1 MLVQGGVGTHNLAVG
16 LSPLKQKAAELWEV
30 LNEVDGT
37 NPAPDQFHHD
47 MRQYGKLDGKADLR
61 CRATWERACIA
72 MEATSMLKSFENT
85 DLVLYLHRPDTAFGI
100 AYRDQILEAVLAH
113 KTGLL
118 QIKNG
123 LERLYCQPVEASDR
137 QNAIEFFSYLAQ
149 THEVADA
156 LPSLAL
162 AG

>member
-1 MLVQGGVGTHNLAVG
+1 MRLT
-16 LSPLKQKAAELWEV
+16 LKQLKQEAVELWEV

-37 NPAPDQFHHD
+37 DSAPDQFRQD
-47 MRQYGKLDGKADLR
+47 IRQYGKLDGKADLR
-61 CRATWERACIA
+61 CRVTWERACIA
-72 MEATSMLKSFENT
+72 MEAASMLKSLENT
-85 DLVLYLHRPDTAFGI
+85 DLVLYLHHPDTPFGI
-100 AYRDQILEAVLAH
+100 AYRDQILEAVLSH

-123 LERLYCQPVEASDR
+123 LERLYRQPVEATDR

-149 THEVADA
+149 THEVAGA
-156 LPSLAL
+156 LSPLAL